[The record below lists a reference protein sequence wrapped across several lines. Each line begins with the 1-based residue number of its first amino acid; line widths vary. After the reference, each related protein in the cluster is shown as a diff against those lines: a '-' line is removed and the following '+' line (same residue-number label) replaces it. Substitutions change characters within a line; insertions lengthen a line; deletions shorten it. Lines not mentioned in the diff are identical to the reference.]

1 MTLRGKLAVRYA
13 TVVVACLLLLAGLA
27 WHEFVNE
34 PELRRQLG
42 IPESPEN
49 FWIEIVEV
57 FFYAMIPV
65 VFGVGWW
72 GMRRTL
78 LPISTLAEAVER
90 VQADNLREPL
100 PRTFDRDETDRLTE
114 VFNAMIARLDQS
126 FRQIREFTLHASHE
140 LKTPL
145 TIMRVQLE
153 TMLQDE
159 RSLLP
164 EHRDWAE
171 CQLNEVERLAKI
183 VSGLTLLS
191 KADAGQITLE
201 QKVVK
206 LDELVRES
214 FEDARILAEPDGV
227 RVTLTECA
235 SAQTL
240 GDRNRLRQVL
250 LNLTDNAIKY
260 NRPNGLMTIA
270 LRNTKAVAEIEV
282 TNTGDGLPPELQARL
297 FQRFVRGD
305 EARRRAIEGCGLGL
319 SICRWIVHAH
329 NGSIQLSS
337 EPGKQTTVLVRIP
350 LQ

>member
-1 MTLRGKLAVRYA
+1 
-13 TVVVACLLLLAGLA
+13 
-27 WHEFVNE
+27 
-34 PELRRQLG
+34 
-42 IPESPEN
+42 
-49 FWIEIVEV
+49 
-57 FFYAMIPV
+57 
-65 VFGVGWW
+65 
-72 GMRRTL
+72 
-78 LPISTLAEAVER
+78 
-90 VQADNLREPL
+90 
-100 PRTFDRDETDRLTE
+100 
-114 VFNAMIARLDQS
+114 
-126 FRQIREFTLHASHE
+126 
-140 LKTPL
+140 
-145 TIMRVQLE
+145 MRVQLE